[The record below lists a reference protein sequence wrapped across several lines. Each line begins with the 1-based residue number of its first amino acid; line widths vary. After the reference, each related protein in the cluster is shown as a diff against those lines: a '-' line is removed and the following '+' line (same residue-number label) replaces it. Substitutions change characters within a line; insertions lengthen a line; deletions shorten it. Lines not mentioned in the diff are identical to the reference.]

1 MELLNKVKTS
11 AGILSMV
18 AATGL
23 VSIPL
28 PVTVR
33 AETSVQTAAPAEVD
47 WGLGNHQLER
57 KNISESS
64 TVVAGRC
71 RNHVETDTKGT
82 TVQGSA
88 ASIQG
93 FD

>member
-47 WGLGNHQLER
+47 W
-57 KNISESS
+57 SESS

-71 RNHVETDTKGT
+71 RDYVETRAKRA
-82 TVQGSA
+82 TVPGSA

-93 FD
+93 FGGT